1 MFIPKE
7 LTIDPMSLFRALS
20 GRMECFVHILIRQQ
34 SRCLVV
40 WHLNITPSKLSPIS
54 NHVKTFTSNLLMSQN
69 NKLLMLGMLMR
80 LLNCPI
86 SMSTQSSPNQECTG
100 HSQTCRIS
108 IGMSLKPKR
117 RSQNSTIV
125 CGQGRPSN
133 TMPTVIS
140 QSKTPTMS

>member
-1 MFIPKE
+1 MTLTIQKFQVMTENLSLSIPKE
-7 LTIDPMSLFRALS
+7 QMIDRMSLYRALS
-20 GRMECFVHILIRQQ
+20 GKMECFVHILIRQQ

-86 SMSTQSSPNQECTG
+86 SMSTQSSPNQECTE
-100 HSQTCRIS
+100 HSPTCHTS
-108 IGMSLKPKR
+108 IGMSPKPKR
-117 RSQNSTIV
+117 RNKSSTIV
-125 CGQGRPSN
+125 CGQGRP
-133 TMPTVIS
+133 
-140 QSKTPTMS
+140 